1 MTTSEASGSDLT
13 RAPELPPTPD
23 GYADPYEFRYPTVGL
38 LVGSSVLGIVS
49 SVALVALLTL
59 VHGPEMFTFYEV
71 TVDGETTTFAMDL
84 TAIAV
89 PFLAALVVTTVVHE
103 LLHGV
108 VFRFY
113 GYDVTYG
120 VAPSMGAFYAAA
132 FGQFQRRAELLRVG
146 LAPLVG
152 ITAVCFPLV
161 FVPVPIVALTAAFV
175 LVLNTAG
182 AIGDLYA
189 TWRLRGLPEGAL
201 LYDVDIRYSYVY
213 EPSA

>member
-1 MTTSEASGSDLT
+1 VSKSETSGSEVAGPSTLPST
-13 RAPELPPTPD
+13 PE
-23 GYADPYEFRYPTVGL
+23 GYAEPYEFRYPTVAL

-59 VHGPEMFTFYEV
+59 VHGPEVFAFYEV

-89 PFLAALVVTTVVHE
+89 PFLAALIVTTAVHE

-120 VAPSMGAFYAAA
+120 VAPAMGAFYAAA

-152 ITAVCFPLV
+152 ITTVCIPLL
-161 FVPVPIVALTAAFV
+161 FVPVPIVALAAAFV

-189 TWRLRGLPEGAL
+189 TWRLWRLPEGTL
-201 LYDVDIRYSYVY
+201 LYDVDIRHSYVY
-213 EPSA
+213 EPST

>member
-1 MTTSEASGSDLT
+1 MAKGKASSSGLT
-13 RAPELPPTPD
+13 RASKLPPTPD
-23 GYADPYEFRYPTVGL
+23 GRADPYVFRYPTVTL
-38 LVGSSVLGIVS
+38 LIGSGILGIAS

-59 VHGPEMFTFYEV
+59 VHGPEVFTFYEV

-89 PFLAALVVTTVVHE
+89 PFLVAVVGTTVVHE

-108 VFRFY
+108 AFRFY

-120 VAPSMGAFYAAA
+120 VAPAMGAFYAAA

-146 LAPLVG
+146 LTPLVG
-152 ITAVCFPLV
+152 ITVVCVPLL

-175 LVLNTAG
+175 LVLNTSG

-189 TWRLRGLPEGAL
+189 TWRLRRLPEGTL
-201 LYDVDIRYSYVY
+201 LYDVDIRHSYVY
-213 EPSA
+213 DPST

>member
-1 MTTSEASGSDLT
+1 VSERETIGSEV
-13 RAPELPPTPD
+13 AKSPELPSKPD
-23 GYADPYEFRYPTVGL
+23 EYDEPYVFRYPVVAL
-38 LVGSSVLGIVS
+38 LIGSGILGIVS
-49 SVALVALLTL
+49 SVALVALLTV
-59 VHGPEMFTFYEV
+59 VHGPEVFTFYEV

-103 LLHGV
+103 LLHGI

-113 GYDVTYG
+113 GYDVSYG
-120 VAPSMGAFYAAA
+120 VAPAMGAFYAAA
-132 FGQFQRRAELLRVG
+132 FGQFQKRAELLRVG

-152 ITAVCFPLV
+152 ITAVCIPLL

-189 TWRLRGLPEGAL
+189 TWRLWRLPEGTL
-201 LYDVDIRYSYVY
+201 LYDVDIRRSYVY